1 MFLLTKKGNSP
12 KKSEV
17 YDEERF
23 QIKSELEWRAYVT
36 YLKFKVRFE
45 AV

>member
-17 YDEERF
+17 YNQERF
-23 QIKSELEWRAYVT
+23 QIKSGLKWRAYGT
-36 YLKFKVRFE
+36 YLKFKVSFE